1 MYRSL
6 STILSAV
13 LWVLLPKCSLCLMAY
28 AGIFSALGLG
38 RLLQNKLALPL
49 IMGLLAINMGAV
61 IYMSVIKKE
70 YSYAAL
76 SFACAAIFIL
86 NKLYLE
92 SMLVNIITGLVLL
105 LAMLRVRFFR
115 VKTKQ
120 CIFDK
125 GIQEGW
131 CPAPQQTPVNKL
143 DFQSRN

>member
-1 MYRSL
+1 MYRSM

-38 RLLQNKLALPL
+38 SLVKHKLTLPL
-49 IMGLLAINMGAV
+49 IVSLLGINMLAV

-70 YSYAAL
+70 YRYAAL

-86 NKLYLE
+86 NKLYLGA
-92 SMLVNIITGLVLL
+92 MAVNLITGGVLL
-105 LAMLRVRFFR
+105 MAMLRVRLFH

-120 CIFDK
+120 CVFNK
-125 GIQEGW
+125 GLQQHW
-131 CPAPQQTPVNKL
+131 CNTPQQTPAAE
-143 DFQSRN
+143 